1 MTSTDEYPGATIG
14 LPATGPGSLAP
25 WRARV
30 GAMVGDWAA
39 SMVVAIGL
47 FGMDVMV
54 GSGWKS
60 FMILAVYLSVERLD
74 DRLVEAAQDLYA
86 SRRRA
91 FFTVLVPMT
100 AGGITAGCQLVF
112 LLSLGDFAV
121 AQFLGGSTY
130 MMGNLIRDQLATAG
144 SLPFGAALTVTLL
157 AGMLAL
163 MGLAYLLGVALRSA
177 HTRRSLAWSQGG

>member
-60 FMILAVYLSVERLD
+60 FMILAVYF
-74 DRLVEAAQDLYA
+74 VEASLLTIFTGGSFGQLIARIGIVRVDGQPLGWWRPVVRTALKCLVLPALVVGAERRALPDLLLGTVVV
-86 SRRRA
+86 SRR
-91 FFTVLVPMT
+91 
-100 AGGITAGCQLVF
+100 
-112 LLSLGDFAV
+112 
-121 AQFLGGSTY
+121 
-130 MMGNLIRDQLATAG
+130 
-144 SLPFGAALTVTLL
+144 
-157 AGMLAL
+157 
-163 MGLAYLLGVALRSA
+163 
-177 HTRRSLAWSQGG
+177 